1 MLELRDITYTIEKD
15 GEDLDL
21 LHKISLKVPEGH
33 FMAVVGPSGCGKT
46 TLMKIVTG
54 LLLET
59 EGEVWWQGEN
69 LAEDGEMTPNQLGY
83 VPQFSIAYD
92 HLTVEECVENALR
105 LRVVTDDDDEL
116 YDRADSVIAQTGMES
131 MREKRVSVLSGG
143 QKRRLGL
150 AMELVTNPQLLLCD
164 EVTSGLDPQSERDI
178 VNLMHQLSLKG
189 GRMVINITH
198 SLANLELYDSVLVLH
213 EGKTVFHGPPDA
225 LAHYFSVAS
234 AEDVYPQLALR
245 QSMSWHESWAK
256 HRANY
261 YSIIERRQA
270 KRTEG
275 KLLAERPKPLPTE
288 STAAT
293 ATTDEEKSAE
303 PAELA
308 VASTPTQQAEKHEET
323 ELPGFL
329 KQFFVLLGRRWKLFF
344 RDRTQILLQLAL
356 MIVFPLLVVIFAPH
370 GIEAFPDR
378 TVDPALSDF
387 EKPKA
392 IADIVTRQTKIGAL
406 ISGLVMFQ
414 VVLLTLMGSNNAAR
428 EIAGER
434 LIYEKERLG
443 GVRPFSYLLSK
454 VAFLSFLV
462 LAQSLW
468 MGIFVHMFCD
478 LPGDLTQRLTL
489 LVLVNAA
496 MTFVC
501 LGISAA
507 MKSADQA
514 SLLSIYLVGFQLP
527 LSGAVLKM
535 PGWLEPVSQPLISSY
550 WSWSGQMQSMSSTK
564 PFLGITDASPT
575 FPFPAVDTATIIL
588 LVHVAVGLIAAYSF
602 CKRRLWD

>member
-21 LHKISLKVPEGH
+21 LHKISLKVPNGH

-46 TLMKIVTG
+46 TLMKIITG

-59 EGEVWWQGEN
+59 SGEIFWNGKD
-69 LAEDGEMTPNQLGY
+69 LAEDGELHPNELGY

-92 HLTVEECVENALR
+92 HLTVEECIDNAIK
-105 LRVVTDDDDEL
+105 LRVKTKDSEAM
-116 YDRADSVIAQTGMES
+116 YDLADSVIAQVGMDS
-131 MREKRVSVLSGG
+131 MREKRVKVLSGG

-150 AMELVTNPQLLLCD
+150 AMELVSNPTLLLCD

-178 VNLMHQLSLKG
+178 VHLMHQLSLKS
-189 GRMVINITH
+189 GRMVLNITH

-225 LAHYFSVAS
+225 AAHYFSVDNV
-234 AEDVYPQLALR
+234 EDIYPRL
-245 QSMSWHESWAK
+245 
-256 HRANY
+256 
-261 YSIIERRQA
+261 A
-270 KRTEG
+270 KRTSERWHDSWTRHRTEYYSLIE
-275 KLLAERPKPLPTE
+275 KRQESRLAN
-288 STAAT
+288 AAKI
-293 ATTDEEKSAE
+293 AARISKEQEDPDAAPVVSPDEKAAVVIKSNSDPE
-303 PAELA
+303 
-308 VASTPTQQAEKHEET
+308 THEIAR
-323 ELPGFL
+323 LPGFL
-329 KQFFVLLGRRWKLFF
+329 KQFFVLFFRRWQLFF
-344 RDRTQILLQLAL
+344 RDKTQVFLQLAL
-356 MIVFPLLVVIFAPH
+356 MLVFPCLVVIFAPH
-370 GIEAFPDR
+370 GIGAFPEQ
-378 TVDPALSDF
+378 TSDSSLNAF
-387 EKPKA
+387 EQMKA
-392 IADIVTRQTKIGAL
+392 TADVVTRQTKMGAL
-406 ISGLVMFQ
+406 VSGLVMFQ

-454 VAFLSFLV
+454 VTFLSVLV
-462 LAQSLW
+462 FAQSAW
-468 MGIFVHMFCD
+468 MLIFVDMFCG
-478 LPGDLTQRLTL
+478 LPGDAMTRLEL
-489 LVLVNAA
+489 LLLVNAA

-535 PGWLEPVSQPLISSY
+535 PDWLEPITQPLIAAY
-550 WSWSGQMQSMSSTK
+550 WSWSGQMQSISNEK
-564 PFLGITDASPT
+564 VGLGINYASPSL
-575 FPFPAVDTATIIL
+575 PFPAVDTATTL
-588 LVHVAVGLIAAYSF
+588 LGLHVVVGIVAAYFF

>member
-1 MLELRDITYTIEKD
+1 MLELRDITYTVEKD

-46 TLMKIVTG
+46 TLMKIITG
-54 LLLET
+54 LMLET
-59 EGEVWWQGEN
+59 EGEVWWQEEN
-69 LAEDGEMTPNQLGY
+69 LADDGEMTPNQLGY

-92 HLTVEECVENALR
+92 HLTVEECVENAAR
-105 LRVVTDDDDEL
+105 LRVVTEDADEF
-116 YDRADSVIAQTGMES
+116 YDLVDNVISQTGMEA

-150 AMELVTNPQLLLCD
+150 AIELVTNPKLLLCD
-164 EVTSGLDPQSERDI
+164 EVTSGLDPQSEREI
-178 VNLMHQLSLKG
+178 INLMYQLSLGG

-225 LAHYFSVAS
+225 LAHYFSVPK
-234 AEDVYPQLALR
+234 AEDVYPQLPLR
-245 QSMSWHESWAK
+245 TAMNWHESWAK
-256 HRANY
+256 HRNHY
-261 YSIIERRQA
+261 YAIIDKRQA
-270 KRTEG
+270 KRTN
-275 KLLAERPKPLPTE
+275 KTTDPRPEPTTE
-288 STAAT
+288 STATALADGASAAT
-293 ATTDEEKSAE
+293 PK
-303 PAELA
+303 PAA
-308 VASTPTQQAEKHEET
+308 NHADT

-329 KQFFVLLGRRWKLFF
+329 KQFFVLLSRRFKLFF

-356 MIVFPLLVVIFAPH
+356 IVVFPILVVIFAPH

-434 LIYEKERLG
+434 MIYEKERLG

-462 LAQSLW
+462 LVQSLW
-468 MGIFVHMFCD
+468 MGMFVHLFCD
-478 LPGDLTQRLTL
+478 LPGELMQRLIMLL
-489 LVLVNAA
+489 LVNSA

-514 SLLSIYLVGFQLP
+514 SLLCIYLVGFQLP

-535 PGWLEPVSQPLISSY
+535 PNWLEPLSQPLISSY
-550 WSWSGQMQSMSSTK
+550 WSWSGQMQSMSSSK
-564 PFLGITDASPT
+564 AFLGITDASPT
-575 FPFPAVDTATIIL
+575 FPFPAVDTAMIVL
-588 LVHVAVGLIAAYSF
+588 LVHVAVGLIASYAF
-602 CKRRLWD
+602 CKRRIWD